1 MRGCR
6 KWLTRRTWC
15 SKSWITCWRMTL
27 VHGRHSTQVEVIL
40 RMLIVKHLYRRSYQ
54 ETAERVADSLVL
66 RWFRRAYL

>member
-1 MRGCR
+1 
-6 KWLTRRTWC
+6 
-15 SKSWITCWRMTL
+15 
-27 VHGRHSTQVEVIL
+27 VEVIL

>member
-1 MRGCR
+1 
-6 KWLTRRTWC
+6 
-15 SKSWITCWRMTL
+15 MTL